1 MDSAIGGFLGGFLVG
16 CEQKRAIDK
25 RLKRLEAFEALG
37 REPDEL
43 KRMIDMLED
52 PAPLPMTED
61 YRTSCGLLEEDD
73 LELMPGVGGIH
84 TNDDWEGG
92 I

>member
-1 MDSAIGGFLGGFLVG
+1 MDSAIGGFLISKAK
-16 CEQKRAIDK
+16 KRATDEL
-25 RLKRLEAFEALG
+25 LKRLEAFEALG

-61 YRTSCGLLEEDD
+61 DRTSCGLLEEDD
-73 LELMPGVGGIH
+73 LELMPGGVGSIVI
-84 TNDDWEGG
+84 NDWEGG
-92 I
+92 L

>member
-1 MDSAIGGFLGGFLVG
+1 MDSAIGGFLISKAK
-16 CEQKRAIDK
+16 KRATDEL
-25 RLKRLEAFEALG
+25 LKRLEAFEALG
-37 REPDEL
+37 KEPEEL

-61 YRTSCGLLEEDD
+61 YRTSSGLLEEDD

-92 I
+92 L

>member
-1 MDSAIGGFLGGFLVG
+1 MDSAIGGFLISKAK
-16 CEQKRAIDK
+16 KRATDEL
-25 RLKRLEAFEALG
+25 LKRLEAFEALG
-37 REPDEL
+37 KEPEEL

-84 TNDDWEGG
+84 TNDDWEDGL
-92 I
+92 